1 MTIEKRVEAHI
12 IFSKYRFPYLVLGS
26 DPIQSTL
33 TLLED
38 YSKAGT
44 VRSGA
49 TRMFWFGFH
58 IIRQMLQDQQFS
70 ATSRLILS
78 PYKWAIIPLE
88 DLLTPTCSVIGESWA
103 RLTTAFLYSSCT
115 TIWQIT
121 LHSCY
126 TVASSH
132 QYLVFHEIANITI
145 LCFLY
150 WEWLRTR

>member
-49 TRMFWFGFH
+49 TRMF
-58 IIRQMLQDQQFS
+58 
-70 ATSRLILS
+70 
-78 PYKWAIIPLE
+78 
-88 DLLTPTCSVIGESWA
+88 
-103 RLTTAFLYSSCT
+103 
-115 TIWQIT
+115 
-121 LHSCY
+121 
-126 TVASSH
+126 
-132 QYLVFHEIANITI
+132 
-145 LCFLY
+145 
-150 WEWLRTR
+150 